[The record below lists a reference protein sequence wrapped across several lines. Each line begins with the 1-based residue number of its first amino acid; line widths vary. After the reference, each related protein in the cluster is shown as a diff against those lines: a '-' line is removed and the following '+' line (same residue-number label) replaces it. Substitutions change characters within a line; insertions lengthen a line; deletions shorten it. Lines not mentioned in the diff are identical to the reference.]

1 MSNEEL
7 RKRVDNWDPD
17 NDLDLAGILLTIS
30 TVTKRLAKLLLEQN
44 AS

>member
-7 RKRVDNWDPD
+7 RKKSDSWNPD
-17 NDLDLAGILLTIS
+17 NDLELAGILLTIS
-30 TVTKRLAKLLLEQN
+30 SVAKRLAKLLLDLN